1 MEALLR
7 QVKQQLESW
16 PEWKSAHKIVL
27 AISGGVDSMVLLD
40 LMSEMVKL
48 QEYSDKEIIVAHF
61 NHQLRSPEEHITEQ
75 NLVKKQAEAR
85 EKEFKERMLAMM
97 MENTVKKWE
106 SERISITVKDA
117 YEKETF
123 DSKTFKADHPELS
136 AQYTKTSICKESLL
150 IKLKS

>member
-75 NLVKKQAEAR
+75 NLVKKQAEA
-85 EKEFKERMLAMM
+85 KGFTYFLG
-97 MENTVKKWE
+97 KWE
-106 SERISITVKDA
+106 TPVEVNVEAAARDARYQFFADVLKGSE
-117 YEKETF
+117 
-123 DSKTFKADHPELS
+123 ADTRSSFE
-136 AQYTKTSICKESLL
+136 
-150 IKLKS
+150 